1 MPKRKLRIVKR
12 AGTFRCAEYV
22 NTAMH
27 SSRLPHIPSA
37 KPRTPHSCEF
47 HCFFTAGA

>member
-12 AGTFRCAEYV
+12 AGTSRCAEYV
-22 NTAMH
+22 NIAMP
-27 SSRLPHIPSA
+27 SSRLPHIASA
-37 KPRTPHSCEF
+37 KF